1 MRKAKWFAGVVLGF
15 AWMSVS
21 VASDGVSSLDP
32 ATGPRVAYE
41 AQEQVQQKPQQVQG
55 GEERAVRKARQAP
68 QGKTREE
75 VKREL
80 AVARAA
86 GCMDVSDSQYPQP
99 CPLPDGAR
107 SVADAF
113 QMR

>member
-1 MRKAKWFAGVVLGF
+1 VRNAKWFVGIVLGVV
-15 AWMSVS
+15 WMSASAASEGVAPRDPVAEARVTNSAHES
-21 VASDGVSSLDP
+21 VRQKS
-32 ATGPRVAYE
+32 
-41 AQEQVQQKPQQVQG
+41 QQMPG
-55 GEERAVRKARQAP
+55 GEVLGVQKTQQAS
-68 QGKTREE
+68 QGKTRAE

-80 AVARAA
+80 AVARAS
-86 GCMDVSDSQYPQP
+86 GCMDVPDSQYPQP

>member
-1 MRKAKWFAGVVLGF
+1 
-15 AWMSVS
+15 MSVS
-21 VASDGVSSLDP
+21 VASDGVPLHDP

-41 AQEQVQQKPQQVQG
+41 AQQQAQQEPQQVQG
-55 GEERAVRKARQAP
+55 GEERAVQKARQAP

-80 AVARAA
+80 AVARAS
-86 GCMDVSDSQYPQP
+86 GCMDVPDSQYPQP

>member
-1 MRKAKWFAGVVLGF
+1 MRNAKWFAGVVLAF

-21 VASDGVSSLDP
+21 VANDGVPQRDS
-32 ATGPRVAYE
+32 ATGPLVAYE
-41 AQEQVQQKPQQVQG
+41 AQEQVQKKPQQMQG
-55 GEERAVRKARQAP
+55 GEEGAVQKARQAP

-80 AVARAA
+80 AVARAS

-99 CPLPDGAR
+99 CPLPDGER